1 MKNKSKRLPVISEAH
16 SSICPSER
24 NGIELSRMTG
34 DKYGAI
40 CGACVGTRA
49 ADGSVILSCWDR
61 PTIGILYP
69 AHGHRLDA
77 RRPNIDK
84 KNAKNAPRNIVDV
97 SQDGDNV
104 TIKVTTS
111 KSGFEKSD
119 TLDLRTLPVKGSGS
133 MRIPGSKVSIHSEA
147 QKMRYFRTVQDE
159 LAGKLT
165 QIASFNLTAFYSV
178 AAQVMVCPGYS
189 GGKGGPCAWC
199 YAQTGHY
206 GNTQTVLSQE
216 LRTYWYFHHLTQN
229 YDYLLQTLYIMVL
242 YQTIKRNVGYF
253 RLFDAGDISTP
264 RAADLWRDI
273 ITNLNSYCDTN
284 GIERV
289 RFWLPT
295 QSAVNVDIP
304 NDSARYRLL
313 EPIAAI
319 LTTYP
324 KNCTVRPS
332 QILTTVP
339 VVRRLPG
346 FAAGS
351 GVVHHLDD

>member
-1 MKNKSKRLPVISEAH
+1 MSKKTLPVITDPMLSV
-16 SSICPSER
+16 CPSER
-24 NGIELSRMTG
+24 NGIELSRVSG

-40 CGACVGTRA
+40 CASCTGTRA
-49 ADGSVILSCWDR
+49 ADGEVILSCWDR

-69 AHGHRLDA
+69 AHGHKIDPK
-77 RRPNIDK
+77 RPNINK
-84 KNAKNAPRNIVDV
+84 VAAKNTPRNIVEV
-97 SQDGDNV
+97 STNGQLV
-104 TIKVTTS
+104 TITVTTS
-111 KSGFEKSD
+111 KSGFTKSD
-119 TLDLRTLPVKGSGS
+119 TMTLEPIPVKASGS

-159 LAGKLT
+159 LTGNLT

-178 AAQVMVCPGYS
+178 AADIMVCPGYS
-189 GGKGGPCAWC
+189 GGDNGPCSWC

-216 LRTYWYFHHLTQN
+216 LRTYWYFHHLANN
-229 YDYLLQTLYIMVL
+229 YDYLVQTLYDMVL
-242 YQTIKRNVGYF
+242 YQTVKRSVPYF

-264 RAADLWRDI
+264 KAATLWHDV
-273 ITNLNSYCDTN
+273 ITTLNSYCDTN
-284 GIERV
+284 GMERV

-304 NDSARYRLL
+304 NDSRRYQLL
-313 EPIAAI
+313 GPIAAV
-319 LTTYP
+319 LVTYP
-324 KNCTVRPS
+324 ENVTVRPS

-351 GVVHHLDD
+351 GVVHYLDD